1 MPAAQQ
7 HTILCFAKRAHTFC
21 VLILASN
28 NAYLAHSPYLNA
40 SGGSVSLGCLPA
52 AEEQLSLDCI
62 VVGLLQSE
70 VVN

>member
-7 HTILCFAKRAHTFC
+7 HTVLCFAKRAHTFC

-28 NAYLAHSPYLNA
+28 NADLAHSPYSNA
-40 SGGSVSLGCLPA
+40 SGGCTFLGCLPA
-52 AEEQLSLDCI
+52 AEEQLSLGCI

-70 VVN
+70 